1 MLTWASCVCL
11 SSIREDFCGLDLEKR
26 TRCSEGLHL
35 KCGGRAR
42 CPSQRLHQLARYLH
56 EHVVSKITSNSTK
69 TLSLITIEGMHL
81 FHVCWLLIYF
91 CIFFDLLI
99 HVLWFSSSVSLH
111 FYFNNYSMLWT
122 FVPLSEKTHIVL
134 VSSSCLRSLLYA
146 GVWGFMQSIQ

>member
-1 MLTWASCVCL
+1 
-11 SSIREDFCGLDLEKR
+11 
-26 TRCSEGLHL
+26 
-35 KCGGRAR
+35 
-42 CPSQRLHQLARYLH
+42 
-56 EHVVSKITSNSTK
+56 
-69 TLSLITIEGMHL
+69 
-81 FHVCWLLIYF
+81 LIYF